1 MSPASARSDDVHALE
16 QRLCHLDELPD
27 GGSRG
32 MLRQGLDDRL
42 CVVRLGREV
51 RIWLNDC
58 PHQHRPMEYR
68 QDQFLSG
75 DGGHIVCFAHSAHF
89 DLHTGRCFAGPCLGQ
104 HLVKVPARIDDTGQV
119 WIPAELPSV
128 FD

>member
-1 MSPASARSDDVHALE
+1 MGSRRVNLTDE
-16 QRLCHLDELPD
+16 RLLCRLDELPD

-32 MLRQGLDDRL
+32 MLRQGLDDQL
-42 CVVRLGREV
+42 CVVRQGSEV
-51 RIWLNDC
+51 FVWLNDC

-75 DGGHIVCFAHSAHF
+75 DGGHIVCYAHSAHF
-89 DLHTGRCFAGPCLGQ
+89 DIRSGHCFAGPCAGQ
-104 HLVKVPARIDDTGQV
+104 SLVKVPARIAADGGV
-119 WIPAELPSV
+119 WIPAELPTV